1 MDFIKHIV
9 FDMGG
14 VIVDVRRDEAIRQF
28 NAIGVSDADL
38 QIDANNHQGVFLAFE
53 NGDIDSEEFRRQLSE
68 QAGKNIPMEA
78 VIQAWRSIISK
89 PPMYKLE
96 YILSLREKY
105 KIYLLSNNNPI
116 ITNWAR
122 IGDFSEAGL
131 PITHYFD
138 TLYLSYEMKC
148 TKPDRLIY
156 EKMIQDSGINPSE
169 TLFIEDGIHNINTAR
184 ELGFQIYH
192 ATNGE
197 DWRDA
202 VTAILRDKESQ
213 FSF

>member
-1 MDFIKHIV
+1 MIRNIV

-14 VIVDVRRDEAIRQF
+14 VIVDVHREEAIREF
-28 NAIGVSDADL
+28 KAIGITDADL

-53 NGDIDSEEFRRQLSE
+53 NGEINSEEFLKQISAH
-68 QAGKNIPMEA
+68 AGKEISMES
-78 VIQAWRSIISK
+78 VVQAWKSIVSK

-116 ITNWAR
+116 IINWACSS
-122 IGDFSEAGL
+122 DFSEAGL
-131 PITHYFD
+131 PITLFFD
-138 TLYLSYEMKC
+138 KLYISYEMKC
-148 TKPDRLIY
+148 TKPWHLIY

-169 TLFIEDGIHNINTAR
+169 TLFIDDGIRNISTAK
-184 ELGFQIYH
+184 EIGFQIYH

-202 VTAILRDKESQ
+202 ITSILYKSSY
-213 FSF
+213 FL